1 MSLVD
6 LRPEEETNK
15 DSDQSLNASA
25 DILAELKLMNK
36 YLERIVGAD
45 LRDEIELGG

>member
-45 LRDEIELGG
+45 RKSVV